1 MLKMLLNIDNK
12 PAPVHPFALFQLG
25 FRPFFL
31 GAALYSVIA
40 ILLWT
45 VAYSFQWSP
54 ETILQLGNS
63 FWWHGHEM
71 VFGYATAV
79 AAGFL
84 LTATMNWTGVQTIR
98 FTPLAIL
105 FSLWL
110 LARLLPWISA
120 IPMFIPAVLDLLFLL
135 ALTVAVTH
143 PLYKAR
149 QWDQVRIFTS
159 KLSTLFL
166 CNLIFY
172 LGIFGIIDGGER
184 IGLYGGVY
192 MILALILTLGRRVFP
207 FFIEKGVEA
216 QTRSEGSGRPLT
228 LKNSKFLDISSLVL
242 FLLFA
247 LSDLFLSQLWVSG
260 ALAATL
266 VVVHGIRF
274 RNWYT
279 PMIWDKPLLWVLMV
293 GYGWIIIGLLFKALA
308 AIGMVPQHIALH
320 AFTYGAIGI
329 ITIGMMARVSL
340 GHSGRDILHPPRIL
354 HLIFGLLLA
363 GAVIRVIIP
372 LLIPQQFA
380 TLVLVSQLL
389 WIASFSLFLRDYALM
404 LIRPRKDGRPG

>member
-1 MLKMLLNIDNK
+1 MLLNIDNK
-12 PAPVHPFALFQLG
+12 PTPVHPFALFQLG

-45 VAYSFQWSP
+45 AAYSFQWTP
-54 ETILQLGNS
+54 GPILQLGSS

-105 FSLWL
+105 FSSWL
-110 LARLLPWISA
+110 LARILPWIEAVPVAVPA
-120 IPMFIPAVLDLLFLL
+120 ILDLLFLL
-135 ALTVAVTH
+135 ALTAAVTH
-143 PLYKAR
+143 PLYKAK

-172 LGIFGIIDGGER
+172 LGLFDIIDGGER
-184 IGLYGGVY
+184 FGLYGGIY
-192 MILALILTLGRRVFP
+192 LILALVLTLGRRVFP
-207 FFIEKGVEA
+207 FFIEKGVG
-216 QTRSEGSGRPLT
+216 TPIN
-228 LKNSKFLDISSLVL
+228 LKNSKSLDISSLVL

-247 LSDLFLSQLWVSG
+247 LADLFFPQLWISG
-260 ALAATL
+260 LLAAIL

-279 PMIWDKPLLWVLMV
+279 PLIWGKPLLWVLMV
-293 GYGWIIIGLLFKALA
+293 GYGWMILGFLFKALA
-308 AIGMVPQHIALH
+308 ALGIVSPYLALH

-329 ITIGMMARVSL
+329 ITIGMMARVIL
-340 GHSGRDILHPPRIL
+340 GHTGRNIFKPPQSL

-363 GAVIRVIIP
+363 GAVTRVLLP
-372 LLIPQQFA
+372 LIAPEQFT
-380 TLVLVSQLL
+380 TLVLISQGLWVISFLL
-389 WIASFSLFLRDYALM
+389 FIWNYAPM
-404 LIRPRKDGRPG
+404 LVRPRKDGRPG